1 VIDKIKEIIKASPKK
16 HSALQKFFALK
27 LLNKIVLKK
36 NTELN
41 IYVEQKIL
49 SRLTILAEFNND
61 SSEKS
66 A

>member
-1 VIDKIKEIIKASPKK
+1 MIDKIKEIIKANPKK

-27 LLNKIVLKK
+27 LLNKIIIKK
-36 NTELN
+36 NSELN
-41 IYVEQKIL
+41 SYVEQKIL

-61 SSEKS
+61 SQEKS